1 MYTQDAGYICP
12 IKNGIAMEKCPV
24 FFMALLAAL
33 ACSRLESDD
42 PYASLGLTYG
52 KNLSHDEIC
61 LGGKLENPYKTINI
75 Q

>member
-1 MYTQDAGYICP
+1 
-12 IKNGIAMEKCPV
+12 
-24 FFMALLAAL
+24 MALLAAL

-75 Q
+75 QKACEAL